1 MFTGLIERLG
11 HVAAVEELPGARR
24 FTFEVDDDE
33 FLENPSQGESIS
45 GNGVCLT
52 ALDLRPHSY
61 SVVAVEETLRRT
73 TLGAL
78 KVGDEVNLER
88 ALKVSARLGGHI
100 VQGHVDGVADVVGV
114 REEGES
120 LWITFQPPFV
130 LLKYIVEKGSICLDG
145 ISLTVA
151 NTAYDKFSVALIP
164 HTREVTNAKSWMPGA
179 LVNVEVDVL
188 AKYIERLS
196 SWTRAEGQ
204 ARGGESEMG
213 GE

>member
-1 MFTGLIERLG
+1 MFTGLVERLG
-11 HVAAVEELPGARR
+11 QVAAIEELPGARR
-24 FTFEVDDDE
+24 FTFQVDDDE
-33 FLENPSQGESIS
+33 FLRDPSQGESIS

-52 ALDLRPHSY
+52 ALDITPRSY

-73 TLGAL
+73 TLGQL

-88 ALKVSARLGGHI
+88 ALKASARLGGHI

-114 REEGES
+114 RPEGES
-120 LWITFQPPFV
+120 LWITFQPPST

-164 HTREVTNAKSWMPGA
+164 HTRAVTNAKSWMPGA
-179 LVNVEVDVL
+179 RVNVEVDVL
-188 AKYIERLS
+188 AKYIERLT
-196 SWTRAEGQ
+196 SWTRAE
-204 ARGGESEMG
+204 SLD
-213 GE
+213 

>member
-11 HVAAVEELPGARR
+11 RVAAAEELEGARR
-24 FTFEVDDDE
+24 FTFEVDDDD

-52 ALDLRPHSY
+52 ALDLTPRTY

-73 TLGAL
+73 TLGDL

-114 REEGES
+114 RDEGGS

-164 HTREVTNAKSWMPGA
+164 HTREVTGAKSWMPGA
-179 LVNVEVDVL
+179 RVNVEVDVL

-196 SWTRAEGQ
+196 SWTRAEP
-204 ARGGESEMG
+204 SE
-213 GE
+213 